1 MRVGIIRGDLP
12 GPLFLADL
20 EPTSQTNFPTE
31 PAGQTRYVSRPNTTT
46 VGAALASAKAAILGT
61 GAISFPLTI
70 DGTNDTLLL
79 KDHSSAVA
87 FTTVTIA
94 HAAYAS
100 LTTLLVAVNA
110 ALVAAALNITAP
122 SGLSTTRLILV
133 GSVTG
138 PGAYVALDT
147 VAHGSTGNT
156 DLGLPNGATWTV
168 PSAAAT
174 ITALLPVGGPLD
186 VSSGTMASTVSPL
199 LTAAQVK
206 AIADSIAPQFVD
218 TDVAVKSFL
227 VGNMSKWLS
236 ASFVPDSNRLPAMT
250 PGAAITVVQDDGTS
264 LFAATRPTISGSVHN
279 SPNAGDITIAGTGL
293 GNVEWDAV
301 KVKISNATTGA
312 VVVLDQKVIE
322 TTVTGGTTGLVSA
335 TSIVIPASLLHGLG
349 VVGSVVQVKFT
360 SLASNRFTTT

>member
-31 PAGQTRYVSRPNTTT
+31 PAGQTRYVGRPDVSN
-46 VGAALASAKAAILGT
+46 VGAALASASAAILGT
-61 GAISFPLTI
+61 GAVVFPLTI

-79 KDHSSAVA
+79 KDHTAVA
-87 FTTVTIA
+87 FTTVTLA
-94 HAAYAS
+94 HAVYAS
-100 LTTLLVAVNA
+100 LTTLRVAVNA
-110 ALVAAALNITAP
+110 ALVAAGLSVTAP
-122 SGLSTTRLILV
+122 SGLSTSRLILV
-133 GSVTG
+133 STTG
-138 PGAYVALDT
+138 PGAYIALDT

-168 PSAAAT
+168 PSAAAA

-186 VSSGTMASTVSPL
+186 VSSGTMASVVSPL
-199 LTAAQVK
+199 ITAAQVK
-206 AIADSIAPQFVD
+206 AIADTIAPQFVD

-227 VGNMSKWLS
+227 VGNLSKWLS
-236 ASFVPDSNRLPAMT
+236 ASFVPDANRLPAMT
-250 PGAAITVVQDDGTS
+250 PGAAITVVQDDGVS
-264 LFAATRPTISGSVHN
+264 VFAATSPTISGAVHA

-301 KVKISNATTGA
+301 KVKVWNATTG
-312 VVVLDQKVIE
+312 VTVTLDQKVIE

-335 TSIVIPASLLHGLG
+335 TSIILPASLLKGLG
-349 VVGSVVQVKFT
+349 LAAGSLVQVQFT